1 MYYSIIVAKSRN
13 SSIGDSSK
21 NCLLWDIKSEMNYFR
36 KTTAGC
42 TVIMGRKTWESIGKK
57 PLPRRNN
64 IIIST
69 SINFENV
76 FNNFEDGLQYAFSL
90 NEKIF
95 VIGGESLYSKAIQD
109 YRCKYLFISKI
120 ISPDYEGDVKFP
132 KFNKNNFRKTMLNI
146 SYDNLHTIEYI
157 LYERKHEEEQY
168 FELIKKII
176 SNPTINTEKTIGVFG
191 ESMRFNLER
200 GFPLLTTKKIF
211 VRAVIKELL
220 WFIRG
225 STNSDELSR
234 DGVKI
239 WDKNGSKEYLES
251 IGILRDEGDLGPVY
265 GFQWRHFG
273 ASYVDHK
280 TNYSNQGYDQ
290 LQYIIEEI
298 KNNPESRRIIMNSWN
313 VSDLKKMAL
322 PPCHVMCQFNVS
334 NNKLNCILYQRSCDI
349 GLGVPFNIASYSLL
363 THMIASVTKLRVGE
377 FIHMLGD
384 AHIYKDHIN
393 ELKEQ
398 ITRKPFNFP
407 TLNMVERNSID
418 DFTFEDFKFENY
430 QSHPS
435 IHMKLII

>member
-57 PLPRRNN
+57 SLPRRNN

-69 SINFENV
+69 SINSENV

-109 YRCKYLFISKI
+109 HRCKYLFISKI

-225 STNSDELSR
+225 STNSNELSK

-280 TNYSNQGYDQ
+280 TDYSNQGYDQ

-334 NNKLNCILYQRSCDI
+334 NDKLNCILYQRSCDI